1 MIRIAKKMVHN
12 LKKNLKKSSKTAE
25 EVLQEAKTWQI
36 APALLLTSTV
46 GTYLLIVAIGP
57 TAIALAQTFSKSL
70 PIVTNVRS
78 MVFLAAFYSLAWL
91 TYSLLDM
98 SKDFAKE
105 LRHRTFGL

>member
-1 MIRIAKKMVHN
+1 MTRIAKKMFHN
-12 LKKNLKKSSKTAE
+12 LKKNLKRSSKTAE
-25 EVLQEAKTWQI
+25 ESLKGAKSWEI
-36 APALLLTSTV
+36 ALALLFTSTV

-57 TAIALAQTFSKSL
+57 TAVILAQTFSKSL
-70 PIVTNVRS
+70 PIVSDVRS
-78 MVFLAAFYSLAWL
+78 LGVFAVFCSLAWL